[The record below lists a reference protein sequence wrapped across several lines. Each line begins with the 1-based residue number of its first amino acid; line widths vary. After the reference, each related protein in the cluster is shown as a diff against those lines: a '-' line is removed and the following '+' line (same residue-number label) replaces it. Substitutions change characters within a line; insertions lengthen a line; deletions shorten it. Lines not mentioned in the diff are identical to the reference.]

1 MISVLLDEDY
11 KSRCWL
17 WNLDMS
23 KEELIK
29 WWEGI
34 DSIEYYYEH
43 LGDLPG
49 KLTELFETDF
59 LDEWETPI
67 RPGTSQTKKI
77 YLPEDIFEAH
87 ICSETDSY
95 LKIDGEY
102 FYHKGITL

>member
-1 MISVLLDEDY
+1 MDEDY
-11 KSRCWL
+11 KSRFWL

-29 WWEGI
+29 WWESV

-49 KLTELFETDF
+49 KLTEMFETDF
-59 LDEWETPI
+59 LDEWEVPI
-67 RPGTSQTKKI
+67 RPGTSQTKTI
-77 YLPEDIFEAH
+77 SLPEGIFEAH
-87 ICSETDSY
+87 ICSESDSY

>member
-11 KSRCWL
+11 KSRFWL